1 MTANCSIISVSLF
14 AATLFSQSPQLHMKY
29 VSTRGNKQECSF
41 IEAFLNSYAED
52 GGLFCPKE
60 IPRISDEQMK
70 EWSVVIRNPS
80 KQ

>member
-1 MTANCSIISVSLF
+1 
-14 AATLFSQSPQLHMKY
+14 MKY

-70 EWSVVIRNPS
+70 EWSVVIRNPN

>member
-1 MTANCSIISVSLF
+1 MTSNCNIISVSLF
-14 AATLFSQSPQLHMKY
+14 AATLFSPSPN

-70 EWSVVIRNPS
+70 EWSVVIRNPN